1 MEKGRAFL
9 PVSRAD
15 MAERGW
21 EQCDFVYVT
30 GDAYVDHPSFG
41 TAIISRVLEAHGYR
55 VGIIAQ
61 PDWTEDESIAI
72 LGEPRLG
79 FFSLRRKYGFHGQ
92 PLQRLQET
100 SPGGQLYPWRGDGE
114 AAGLRGGGLREPD
127 PPHL

>member
-55 VGIIAQ
+55 VGIIASR
-61 PDWTEDESIAI
+61 T
-72 LGEPRLG
+72 GPRMRASPYWG
-79 FFSLRRKYGFHGQ
+79 SPGWAFSLRRKYGFHGQ